1 LNTEC
6 LYFTRRNVPAVDSNA
21 VYAVVAAH
29 LVYPEDW
36 RGGAGRF
43 RSMLTK
49 PLGDAAAIL
58 FVGAASIASQF
69 SCRFGCTGNLENS
82 IGTAL
87 DVSAESR

>member
-1 LNTEC
+1 LDKE
-6 LYFTRRNVPAVDSNA
+6 LPYSAHRNVPGVDSNA
-21 VYAVVAAH
+21 GDAVVAAH